1 MKLIH
6 LTDPHFVPPGQTLYG
21 RDPSVALKRCLADIN
36 EHHADADLC
45 VITGDLT
52 HWGEPEAFGHLRECL
67 SVLNMPLQLLV
78 GNHDSRAEFVR
89 WFPDQ
94 DLDDHGFVQTGKDY
108 KAGRFLFLD
117 TTEPGCAEGWYCDL
131 RLAWLEAQLAD
142 ANGRDVYLFMHHPPF
157 NIGIPTLDRIALVQQ
172 AAFAAVVRPH
182 SDNIKHLFFGH
193 IHRPLC
199 GHWLGISMSSLRGM
213 NHQVG
218 LDFKTTASLP
228 GNFEAPAYAI
238 VLFEPDRLIVH
249 THDFLDDSPKFDLAN
264 SPVQDWAVRKP
275 HT

>member
-1 MKLIH
+1 M
-6 LTDPHFVPPGQTLYG
+6 TM
-21 RDPSVALKRCLADIN
+21 ALSKPVKTTKQVVFYSWI
-36 EHHADADLC
+36 
-45 VITGDLT
+45 
-52 HWGEPEAFGHLRECL
+52 
-67 SVLNMPLQLLV
+67 PL
-78 GNHDSRAEFVR
+78 
-89 WFPDQ
+89 
-94 DLDDHGFVQTGKDY
+94 K
-108 KAGRFLFLD
+108 
-117 TTEPGCAEGWYCDL
+117 PGCAEGWYCDL

-172 AAFAAVVRPH
+172 VAFAAVVRPH
-182 SDNIKHLFFGH
+182 TDNIKHLFLGH

-199 GHWLGISMSSLRGM
+199 GHWLSISMSSLRGM

-238 VLFEPDRLIVH
+238 VLFKHDRLIVH

-264 SPVQDWAVRKP
+264 SPVQGLGCQETSRLGRIIIC
-275 HT
+275 